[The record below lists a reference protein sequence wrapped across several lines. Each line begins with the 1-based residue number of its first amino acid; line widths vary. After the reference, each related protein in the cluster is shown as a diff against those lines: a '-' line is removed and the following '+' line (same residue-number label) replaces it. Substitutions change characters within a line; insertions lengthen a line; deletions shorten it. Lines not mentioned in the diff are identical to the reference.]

1 MFIQIPLTILVNID
15 SNNEWVASNVDE
27 GHLDYYFFLLA
38 GLMFIAEMC
47 FIFMSSGYV
56 YADPAVLDELSQESH
71 MKQQERNSSVAD
83 RDAMATKPLLST
95 EEEDF

>member
-1 MFIQIPLTILVNID
+1 M
-15 SNNEWVASNVDE
+15 DE

-47 FIFMSSGYV
+47 FVVMSSGYL
-56 YADPAVLDELSQESH
+56 YADPEILDELSQESH
-71 MKQQERNSSVAD
+71 RKQQERISSVAD

-95 EEEDF
+95 EQEDF